1 MDFLIIT
8 VVLYLV
14 NIAFSFMISF
24 IIIHRLYI
32 KKKFSKEQHFH
43 FYNDLFSWEAFF
55 FMMGIS
61 SIIAIFSTIY
71 SSNISICIILLKL
84 RFFLLLI
91 AYWNKIIHLEEV
103 MEKITYER
111 HYIGG
116 IVPMA
121 LGIILFF
128 IDMPIYMFSFIVL
141 CCSLVPYL
149 LLLFIFKKNRV
160 TKKKFL
166 FILTGVL
173 LIAIGSILVKEML
186 IFLLDD
192 PNLLDFFNFLAPIL
206 YIIGTFSILESFRK
220 EI

>member
-1 MDFLIIT
+1 MDILII

-14 NIAFSFMISF
+14 NTIFSFVISL

-43 FYNDLFSWEAFF
+43 FYNDLFSWEIFF
-55 FMMGIS
+55 FTMGIS
-61 SIIAIFSTIY
+61 STIAIFSIVY
-71 SSNISICIILLKL
+71 SLDISLSIILFKI
-84 RFFLLLI
+84 RFFLLLF

-116 IVPMA
+116 IIPMA
-121 LGIILFF
+121 LGIILSF
-128 IDMPIYMFSFIVL
+128 IDMPIYLFSFIVL

-149 LLLFIFKKNRV
+149 FLLFIFKKNKV
-160 TKKKFL
+160 TRRSFL
-166 FILTGVL
+166 FILVGVL
-173 LIAIGSILVKEML
+173 LIAVGSILVKEML
-186 IFLLDD
+186 IFLFDD
-192 PNLLDFFNFLAPIL
+192 SDFLSFFNFLAPIL
-206 YIIGTFSILESFRK
+206 FIIGTFSILESFRK